1 MPWEAVSRPAAAT
14 AVMLNAGSSITATTK
29 LCHFSSCLL
38 LLFLFIIEREKKSI
52 IFKGHDKKQIPSL
65 FFFYKI
71 YNLQY

>member
-38 LLFLFIIEREKKSI
+38 LLFLFIIEREKKI
-52 IFKGHDKKQIPSL
+52 NNFQRA
-65 FFFYKI
+65 
-71 YNLQY
+71 